1 MKKIR
6 VVLVE
11 DDPMVLEVNGGF
23 VAAVPGF
30 TVVGTARTGEQALQ
44 VVEQT
49 KPDLVVLDIYL
60 PDRDGM
66 QLITDFRSRGWPV
79 DVIAVSAAQDGETVQ
94 HMLRFGVVDYIIKP
108 FKFNRFKAA
117 LENYRQRCLRL
128 QAKSEVLQGDIDRVN
143 TASLGFKAAEELPKG
158 LNQATLEQVKFVL
171 EQTREGFTAEEIA
184 ERSGIARV
192 TARRYLEYLEMCRQV
207 VKEIQYGSVG
217 RPVHRFRL
225 R

>member
-30 TVVGTARTGEQALQ
+30 TIVGTARTGAQAIQ

-66 QLITDFRSRGWPV
+66 QLITEFRSRGWPV

-108 FKFNRFKAA
+108 FKFNRFQAA
-117 LENYRQRCLRL
+117 LENYRQRCARL
-128 QAKSEVLQGDIDRVN
+128 QDKNQVAQADIDRVN
-143 TASLGFKAAEELPKG
+143 ALSRGHKPAEELPKG
-158 LNQATLEQVKFVL
+158 LNQATLEQVKLVL
-171 EQTREGFTAEEIA
+171 EKTREGLTAEEVA

-192 TARRYLEYLEMCRQV
+192 TARRYLDHLEKHRLV
-207 VKEIQYGSVG
+207 IKEIQYGSVG

-225 R
+225 L